1 MRIDSPDI
9 RLSIL
14 TVSISI
20 LAENMENFIKDFSF
34 TSLNDVDEVILI
46 IQGSIKHRS
55 DVLFDNQHIE
65 KILFT

>member
-9 RLSIL
+9 SLPIL
-14 TVSISI
+14 MVSISI
-20 LAENMENFIKDFSF
+20 LTENMENFIKEFSF

-46 IQGSIKHRS
+46 IQGSIKHRP

>member
-9 RLSIL
+9 SSPKL

-34 TSLNDVDEVILI
+34 ASLNDADEVILI
-46 IQGSIKHRS
+46 IQGSIKHRPG
-55 DVLFDNQHIE
+55 VLFDNQHIE